1 MRQIKREDKSIFKVK
16 EEKEKK
22 EEKQGEGRRERAL
35 TREQMPYFTPV
46 KIRAMSPHRLQNV
59 HCLSA
64 PEDPELLKLDR
75 CPSEKN
81 SQGQ

>member
-35 TREQMPYFTPV
+35 TREKMPYFTPV
-46 KIRAMSPHRLQNV
+46 KIRAMSPNRL
-59 HCLSA
+59 
-64 PEDPELLKLDR
+64 
-75 CPSEKN
+75 
-81 SQGQ
+81 